1 MNDQS
6 SRLSVSPAGRAVAQ
20 SVLHPYSAYQL
31 LEYSVRRVG
40 DLLTLVDDENSEHLL
55 RFILLHAAY
64 SCDEY
69 SQRSGGRNLPYQLD
83 PLVHNGLANRSND
96 YLFDQP
102 WNRNPK
108 SANAAML
115 AMRWVEGKPRN
126 ELVQEFEAIGSG
138 VLQNM
143 FREGAD
149 ILFGWSDCLLT
160 GTDVHLADE
169 DRPDLFLG
177 NAGMLQALRKLV
189 AAIRAQ
195 AQVVNIG
202 LPGDAAWM
210 ALLNSN
216 ETGQPILPRR
226 AIFALFSHGLFE
238 PVDLLRHDTFNDIID
253 VLRPLNIFSLDDTVR
268 RFREAIRIYRK
279 DRREN
284 LWGAAI
290 RRAPDNCRAIVETM
304 KASRG
309 TNFESC
315 IEDLLNQVGI
325 AYCRVD
331 DGSQAGAPD
340 LHLGLNHEVQVVVEL
355 KTAQGEGAIGLNLAK
370 EVISAASIVE
380 LGHLPKVTL
389 ANPGFDPNVPW
400 QARRA
405 TELALVEACQFAY
418 GVSLVARGDVSK
430 DAFLGWLAQ
439 PGMLSVSQL
448 RKSIYQD

>member
-1 MNDQS
+1 MNEQS
-6 SRLSVSPAGRAVAQ
+6 NRLSVSPVGRAVAQ

-31 LEYSVRRVG
+31 LEYSARRVG
-40 DLLTLVDDENSEHLL
+40 DLLTLADDENSESSL
-55 RFILLHAAY
+55 RFILLQAAY

-69 SQRSGGRNLPYQLD
+69 SQHSGGRSLPYQLD
-83 PLVHNGLANRSND
+83 QLVHNALANQSND

-115 AMRWVEGKPRN
+115 AMRWVEGRPRN

-160 GTDVHLADE
+160 GTDVHLDDE
-169 DRPDLFLG
+169 DRPSRFRGD
-177 NAGMLQALRKLV
+177 AGLLQALRNLV
-189 AAIRAQ
+189 TAIRAQ
-195 AQVVNIG
+195 ALVVNIG

-210 ALLNSN
+210 AQLNSY

-226 AIFALFSHGLFE
+226 AIFALFNQGMVE
-238 PVDLLRHDTFNDIID
+238 PVDLLRHETFRAIID
-253 VLRPLNIFSLDDTVR
+253 VLRPLNLANLDETVR
-268 RFREAIRIYRK
+268 RFREAIRVYRRA
-279 DRREN
+279 RREN
-284 LWGAAI
+284 LWRAAVQ
-290 RRAPDNCRAIVETM
+290 RAPDNCKVIIEEM
-304 KASRG
+304 KNSREE
-309 TNFESC
+309 NFESLV
-315 IEDLLNQVGI
+315 ENLLDKVGI

-340 LHLGLNHEVQVVVEL
+340 LHLGLNHEVQIVLEI
-355 KTAQGEGAIGLNLAK
+355 KTAQVEGAIGLNSAT
-370 EVISAASIVE
+370 EVISAAAIVD

-418 GVSLVARGDVSK
+418 GISLVARGEVGK
-430 DAFLGWLAQ
+430 DSFLAWLAQ

-448 RKSIYQD
+448 RRIIYQD